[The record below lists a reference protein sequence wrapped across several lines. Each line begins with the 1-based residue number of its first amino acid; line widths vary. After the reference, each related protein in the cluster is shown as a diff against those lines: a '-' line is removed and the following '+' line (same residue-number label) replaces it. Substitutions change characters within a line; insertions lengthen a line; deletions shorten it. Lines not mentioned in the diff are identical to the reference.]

1 MRRLKFFLA
10 LALAASVCV
19 PTVNVTNVTATTTN
33 ENVVEISNAT
43 ELAAAIASQA
53 DGGADGQTW
62 VLSAGEY
69 VLTKGMIDTY
79 SSLKINN
86 ATGFVFPITANNLT
100 IVGEGDVT
108 ITSDYDPN
116 TGNWNGQNFVTIGGN
131 GVTIENVTLKANYN
145 TYYDGTNK
153 VVELVNAKD
162 LTLKDVDTV
171 TLESESGKF
180 GGSIYINTKDA
191 GNTVLENVTLSAWV
205 SAGTV
210 TEGNV
215 TVKNL
220 TIDFTD
226 NAYAGYY
233 SDTYGYAWN
242 PGVKGSNVNVESMT
256 IKVDDKTNLSQQ
268 LTKDLQDNTT
278 IELYSDITLDEGLY
292 FDSKPVKN
300 LTIKGNGHTITAS
313 DTFHTNV
320 QGQINLVKF
329 DKIESATLEN
339 VTLETNELAKHVLDV
354 YDTTLTIENVTL
366 DHTTAQGG
374 APLIVNQSDVT
385 LKGDV
390 EFVTGANSWYAV
402 NVDARDQE
410 ASLNVDDNAVV
421 TFSGDTTKLPVFVS
435 NSTGTSTVTGLEDL
449 GNGVYGEVAATIGEN
464 KYSSVQLAVDAA
476 KDGET
481 VVVAS
486 GRHEEEVKILN
497 KAIKLVGEEGAELF
511 GVVAV
516 NTTDEELEGLTIENI
531 HFYGASNLVSLDT
544 NASTIY
550 LQGKYKDVVIKDNEL
565 ILEETLGNAPYTVAI
580 TTGAGINGM
589 LVENNVIKNYTMS
602 AYHNPDWANPTVS
615 ASNDISYVGNSFENI
630 LSGIY
635 FGGTE
640 NVTVTDNTFTK
651 ANGVRFAYGSTIA
664 DLSENAFV
672 SRPDDTSFGSYAVRF
687 YEDGV
692 SGEANLSDNY
702 WGTTDIES
710 VIANESEDFEY
721 TLDTYYV
728 SADRTDKNTDTNVF
742 ELDSLEVEL
751 QEGATLTV
759 NVTAKDHEGNPVPVT
774 WTSQDESV
782 ATVKDG
788 VITAVKEGQTVIVAN
803 ANGVTREIKV
813 TVVKAGS
820 NVPTNPE
827 TPTDSDTGSED
838 KPTETPN
845 TSDMSLIGCY
855 GMMALLSL
863 AILVVLNKKRA
874 LSK

>member
-1 MRRLKFFLA
+1 M
-10 LALAASVCV
+10 
-19 PTVNVTNVTATTTN
+19 
-33 ENVVEISNAT
+33 
-43 ELAAAIASQA
+43 
-53 DGGADGQTW
+53 
-62 VLSAGEY
+62 
-69 VLTKGMIDTY
+69 
-79 SSLKINN
+79 
-86 ATGFVFPITANNLT
+86 
-100 IVGEGDVT
+100 
-108 ITSDYDPN
+108 
-116 TGNWNGQNFVTIGGN
+116 
-131 GVTIENVTLKANYN
+131 
-145 TYYDGTNK
+145 
-153 VVELVNAKD
+153 
-162 LTLKDVDTV
+162 
-171 TLESESGKF
+171 
-180 GGSIYINTKDA
+180 
-191 GNTVLENVTLSAWV
+191 
-205 SAGTV
+205 
-210 TEGNV
+210 
-215 TVKNL
+215 
-220 TIDFTD
+220 
-226 NAYAGYY
+226 
-233 SDTYGYAWN
+233 
-242 PGVKGSNVNVESMT
+242 
-256 IKVDDKTNLSQQ
+256 
-268 LTKDLQDNTT
+268 
-278 IELYSDITLDEGLY
+278 
-292 FDSKPVKN
+292 
-300 LTIKGNGHTITAS
+300 
-313 DTFHTNV
+313 
-320 QGQINLVKF
+320 
-329 DKIESATLEN
+329 
-339 VTLETNELAKHVLDV
+339 
-354 YDTTLTIENVTL
+354 
-366 DHTTAQGG
+366 
-374 APLIVNQSDVT
+374 
-385 LKGDV
+385 
-390 EFVTGANSWYAV
+390 
-402 NVDARDQE
+402 
-410 ASLNVDDNAVV
+410 NVDDNAVV

-827 TPTDSDTGSED
+827 TPTDPDTGSED